1 LGTPIQNPP
10 RAEKYRYGSRVFGFR
25 DGLLRIQNAEYRN
38 DRYTCYRHSRQ
49 LCSLQPLAIEGQL
62 YNRIRVNNMNV
73 ENQIEKKDYF
83 WVYVALATVALVG
96 AIAMVK
102 LSEND
107 KYDPIREQ
115 LAEEAAQMNI
125 RVLN

>member
-1 LGTPIQNPP
+1 
-10 RAEKYRYGSRVFGFR
+10 
-25 DGLLRIQNAEYRN
+25 
-38 DRYTCYRHSRQ
+38 
-49 LCSLQPLAIEGQL
+49 
-62 YNRIRVNNMNV
+62 MNV

-96 AIAMVK
+96 AIVMVK